1 MQRIIYILFALN
13 VIVNAQS
20 IEQFERAAN
29 YYNQED
35 YTTALNEY
43 KGITDSDLQSNELY
57 YNIANCYFKLN
68 QLAPSILYYEK
79 ALKLSPLDED
89 SQFNLSIAKLQL
101 VDKIIEIPIPFHL
114 RVVHS
119 IVGLCSLQTWSVLSL
134 VFLGLFAIALMFLLF
149 VNKSKVL
156 NKKSLLLSGIS
167 FLILAIISFNAAYY
181 IDTHTKVEAI
191 LMVDNA
197 YVKSAPAKQSKD
209 LFILHEGTKMEV
221 IESFDQWTK
230 IKLSDGMI
238 GWLKSDTI
246 TTI

>member
-20 IEQFERAAN
+20 VEQFERAAN
-29 YYNQED
+29 YYDQEE
-35 YTTALNEY
+35 YTKALNEY
-43 KGITDSDLQSNELY
+43 TRIADSGLNSNELY

-79 ALKLSPLDED
+79 ALKLSPFDEE
-89 SQFNLSIAKLQL
+89 SLFNLSIAKLQL
-101 VDKIIEIPIPFHL
+101 VDKIKEIPVPFHL
-114 RVVHS
+114 QLINS
-119 IVGLCSLQTWSVLSL
+119 IVRLCSLQTWSVLSL
-134 VFLGLFAIALMFLLF
+134 IFLSLFTVTLMLLLF
-149 VNKSKVL
+149 VDKRNIISR
-156 NKKSLLLSGIS
+156 KSLLLSGVS
-167 FLILAIISFNAAYY
+167 FLIFAIISFNAAYY
-181 IDTHTKVEAI
+181 TDTHTKVEAI
-191 LMVDNA
+191 LMIDNA

-238 GWLKSDTI
+238 GWLKSHTI